1 MKPVGR
7 TGWEAA
13 LLMVGALASTPAS
26 AEDAGAQPTR
36 FSIGAFVGYRG
47 GGSATGI
54 TTGDNYKFEPAQ
66 SYGLV
71 ADFNVSRDTQV
82 ELLWSQQNTRVQ
94 QTTPVSVPVSDVGI
108 GYYQIG
114 GAYLFTTEGIQPFMV
129 ASMGATYF
137 SPQLAGYQ
145 SATKFSFGVGGGV
158 KVPFGRH
165 LGLRFEARAYGTVLN
180 NNSDVLCTGGNCL
193 IHVSGTLLWQY
204 EANAGIYL
212 SF

>member
-1 MKPVGR
+1 
-7 TGWEAA
+7 
-13 LLMVGALASTPAS
+13 
-26 AEDAGAQPTR
+26 
-36 FSIGAFVGYRG
+36 
-47 GGSATGI
+47 
-54 TTGDNYKFEPAQ
+54 
-66 SYGLV
+66 
-71 ADFNVSRDTQV
+71 
-82 ELLWSQQNTRVQ
+82 
-94 QTTPVSVPVSDVGI
+94 
-108 GYYQIG
+108 
-114 GAYLFTTEGIQPFMV
+114 
-129 ASMGATYF
+129 
-137 SPQLAGYQ
+137 LAGYQ